1 MLYSNEKQGTNS
13 FRGKV
18 WKLPS
23 GLWRACNYNGQQ
35 CSYKLYNEALTFSK
49 KGKSLNEG
57 SYSFPEATPMEMKKI
72 VADLIGQGYD
82 AKSSGKS
89 VTTSAS
95 ESIVSRIMVKAL
107 TPPHYVRTEGL
118 KRQQTRYR
126 PELNKHE
133 MEMLVQNLKDQG
145 YLASSSG
152 PNLKTDATDKAI
164 EMAEGVVYIMCED
177 G

>member
-1 MLYSNEKQGTNS
+1 MLYSGANGTSSS

-23 GLWRACNYNGQQ
+23 GLWRACNYSGQQ
-35 CSYKLYNEALTFSK
+35 CSYKIYNEALRFSVK
-49 KGKSLNEG
+49 DKPLNEG
-57 SYSFPEATPMEMKKI
+57 SYTFPEATPMEMKKI
-72 VADLIGQGYD
+72 VADLIGQGFD
-82 AKSSGKS
+82 AKSNGKS

-95 ESIVSRIMVKAL
+95 ELIVSRIMVKAL
-107 TPPHYVRTEGL
+107 TPPAYVRTEGL
-118 KRQQTRYR
+118 KKQQSRYR
-126 PELNKHE
+126 PELSRHE

-145 YLASSSG
+145 YLASSMG

-164 EMAEGVVYIMCED
+164 AVAED